1 MLRIGHARKNN
12 FSFEVTRLWTSRQ
25 CYLNW
30 WLGTKF
36 LTVWRKAG
44 KYGFVLVTFWRFL
57 KKIFSELLKSC
68 KRSLR
73 FLQVQVK
80 EYPFI
85 CVHKTFKITW
95 NLYLSLFVMPND
107 RHKAE
112 WELTW
117 GKFRENSGKFIN
129 SFWRLFFLFFFFRQI
144 KLQYDLLVKKT
155 FSKSY
160 CTLIL
165 QIIFNVAQSQCGKM
179 MISLSPKKKKKKN
192 CEIYYLAITKFLP
205 KKYKGEFSQ
214 FSLYSLFGNYRN
226 LLPHFLCLNF
236 RESNVFTKQDTN
248 ELIWRN
254 LFVWQ

>member
-1 MLRIGHARKNN
+1 MKISSLILRIGHARKND

-73 FLQVQVK
+73 LMQVK
-80 EYPFI
+80 IKEFSFI

-129 SFWRLFFLFFFFRQI
+129 SFWRLFFLFFFF
-144 KLQYDLLVKKT
+144 VK
-155 FSKSY
+155 SNCS
-160 CTLIL
+160 
-165 QIIFNVAQSQCGKM
+165 
-179 MISLSPKKKKKKN
+179 MI
-192 CEIYYLAITKFLP
+192 Y
-205 KKYKGEFSQ
+205 
-214 FSLYSLFGNYRN
+214 
-226 LLPHFLCLNF
+226 
-236 RESNVFTKQDTN
+236 
-248 ELIWRN
+248 
-254 LFVWQ
+254 